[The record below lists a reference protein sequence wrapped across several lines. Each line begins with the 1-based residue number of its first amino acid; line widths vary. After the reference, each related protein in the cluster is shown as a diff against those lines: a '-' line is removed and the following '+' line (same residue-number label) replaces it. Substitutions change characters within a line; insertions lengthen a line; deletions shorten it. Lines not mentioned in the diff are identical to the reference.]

1 MTVHDMTIHRTFLY
15 LNVSKFNKNVTLPA
29 IIGGM
34 GPPGPGPIMPIG
46 PGIGPDG
53 VGMLD
58 GGGIAAPPEDDFE
71 APGVKNT
78 SVSVELTG
86 YSMLQL
92 LSCTMFLRNPHPG
105 VKILIQGVRTYLASS
120 LAK

>member
-1 MTVHDMTIHRTFLY
+1 M
-15 LNVSKFNKNVTLPA
+15 
-29 IIGGM
+29 GGM

-71 APGVKNT
+71 APGEKNT

-86 YSMLQL
+86 HSTLQL
-92 LSCTMFLRNPHPG
+92 LSCTTFLRIPHSG
-105 VKILIQGVRTYLASS
+105 IKILSQEVHMS
-120 LAK
+120 LLYSI